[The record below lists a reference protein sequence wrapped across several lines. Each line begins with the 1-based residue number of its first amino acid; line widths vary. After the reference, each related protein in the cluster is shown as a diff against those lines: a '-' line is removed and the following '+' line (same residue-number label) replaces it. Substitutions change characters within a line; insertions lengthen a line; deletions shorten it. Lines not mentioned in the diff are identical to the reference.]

1 MYVAAGGFEVSGGMV
16 GLAVSGGLVGIAVVG
31 GWVGFEVS
39 GDLVD
44 ANVADGWEVFFSGV
58 GVDDGVE
65 DPSSVIFTS
74 LVSSEIT
81 GAAVSVREVLLVPAS
96 QAKIIGVLVLV

>member
-1 MYVAAGGFEVSGGMV
+1 MYVAVGGFEVTAGMV
-16 GLAVSGGLVGIAVVG
+16 GLAGSGSLVGIAVVG

-39 GDLVD
+39 GGLVD
-44 ANVADGWEVFFSGV
+44 ANVADGLEVFFSGV
-58 GVDDGVE
+58 GVDDDVE

-81 GAAVSVREVLLVPAS
+81 GAAVAAREELLVPAS
-96 QAKIIGVLVLV
+96 PAKIIGVLVLV

>member
-1 MYVAAGGFEVSGGMV
+1 MYVAEGGFEVSVGMV
-16 GLAVSGGLVGIAVVG
+16 GLAVTG

-39 GDLVD
+39 VSLVD

-81 GAAVSVREVLLVPAS
+81 GASVAVREELLVPAS
-96 QAKIIGVLVLV
+96 PAKIIGVLVLV